1 MSGTS
6 FNTDRVPSCDD
17 VVSAL
22 LSGHPLGQPV
32 STRSVLADF
41 RTAAPTSLDT
51 DDKVVETIVHIATGR
66 TMAVVFDHRA
76 AADQPSLT
84 WQRSNAAV

>member
-6 FNTDRVPSCDD
+6 FNTDRTPTCDE

-32 STRSVLADF
+32 STRCVLADF
-41 RTAAPTSLDT
+41 RATAPSSLET
-51 DDKVVETIVHIATGR
+51 DDAIVAATVRIATGR
-66 TMAVVFDHRA
+66 TMAIVFDHRVAPEPFAMPRRSDA
-76 AADQPSLT
+76 AA
-84 WQRSNAAV
+84 